1 MAILSK
7 IRDRS
12 IALIAVIGLA
22 LFAFVLDPSTLSDF
36 FDSTKINEV
45 GEVDGESISRQEYA
59 QALET
64 YKTRTNGRVSDMQ
77 AAKTVWENILKEKI
91 YTKQLEDA
99 GVTIGESDVINSI
112 INSPS
117 IQGNPQFLNE
127 AGLFDKDKF
136 MQFLKDT
143 QESED
148 QSLWNAWSNYISEVG
163 VSLKRDTYDNLIK
176 AGLGASLKEGQYQYE
191 EDNNLVSAD
200 LVNIPYSSIPDS
212 LVTVTR
218 DEVDAYIKKNP
229 TQFEIDATRD
239 ISYVKFD
246 ILATESDKEAIKNKV
261 ASFLEDRQDLNKA
274 TAQQF
279 TIQGLKNT
287 TDYNLFFEENI
298 SDIPMQEVYLM
309 KNELPQVISEAVIQG
324 KVNDTFGPYEDR
336 NYFKI
341 SKLTATFSRPDS
353 VKASSIFIPYVGSL
367 GATVETTKT
376 EEQAKVSIDS
386 IYKLVRNNKKKFA
399 DIASKVNT
407 DSSKDKGGDIGWN
420 RHNQSFNSTRFD
432 VDLAEFMF
440 DNKVGEIGVVKSKF
454 GFHVIRIDDQKNR
467 QKVVKMIT
475 FGREI
480 IPSLDTENAV
490 FQKAE
495 QFALDLASKESNFY
509 DVAKKSNYQTKP
521 AIGLKI
527 MDDKV
532 PGLPATQ
539 RPIVT
544 WSFGRDAK
552 VGDVQRF
559 DVDKGYVVAILTGK
573 TNKGLLSS
581 SKAINRVRPILLN
594 DKKAELIKEK
604 MIGSSLNDIATAN
617 NIVIKKADNVS
628 LKSPSI
634 AGVGFEPKIVGAMQ
648 RAKEN
653 QFYNKVAGDR
663 GVYAFVVNKKE
674 KAVVLPNYEVYRKVI
689 SEDRKAS
696 ILKIF
701 EALKKTSEVEDSRAA
716 FHGVQ

>member
-1 MAILSK
+1 
-7 IRDRS
+7 
-12 IALIAVIGLA
+12 
-22 LFAFVLDPSTLSDF
+22 
-36 FDSTKINEV
+36 
-45 GEVDGESISRQEYA
+45 
-59 QALET
+59 
-64 YKTRTNGRVSDMQ
+64 MQ

-143 QESED
+143 KESED

-229 TQFEIDATRD
+229 TQFEVDATRD

-246 ILATESDKEAIKNKV
+246 ILPTESDKEAIKNKV
-261 ASFLEDRQDLNKA
+261 ASFLEDRKDVNKA
-274 TAQQF
+274 TAQEI

-287 TDYNLFFEENI
+287 TDYDLFFEENI

-367 GATVETTKT
+367 GATPETTKT

-399 DIASKVNT
+399 DIASKINT
-407 DSSKDKGGDIGWN
+407 DPSKDKGGDIGWN

-440 DNKVGEIGVVKSKF
+440 DNKAGKIGVVKSKF

-480 IPSLDTENAV
+480 IPSLD
-490 FQKAE
+490 
-495 QFALDLASKESNFY
+495 
-509 DVAKKSNYQTKP
+509 
-521 AIGLKI
+521 
-527 MDDKV
+527 
-532 PGLPATQ
+532 
-539 RPIVT
+539 
-544 WSFGRDAK
+544 
-552 VGDVQRF
+552 
-559 DVDKGYVVAILTGK
+559 
-573 TNKGLLSS
+573 LS
-581 SKAINRVRPILLN
+581 
-594 DKKAELIKEK
+594 LIH
-604 MIGSSLNDIATAN
+604 I
-617 NIVIKKADNVS
+617 
-628 LKSPSI
+628 
-634 AGVGFEPKIVGAMQ
+634 
-648 RAKEN
+648 
-653 QFYNKVAGDR
+653 
-663 GVYAFVVNKKE
+663 
-674 KAVVLPNYEVYRKVI
+674 
-689 SEDRKAS
+689 
-696 ILKIF
+696 
-701 EALKKTSEVEDSRAA
+701 
-716 FHGVQ
+716 

>member
-229 TQFEIDATRD
+229 TQFEVDATRD

-604 MIGSSLNDIATAN
+604 MVGSSLNDIATAN
-617 NIVIKKADNVS
+617 NVVIKKADNVS

>member
-77 AAKTVWENILKEKI
+77 AAKTVCENILKEKI

-218 DEVDAYIKKNP
+218 DEVDVYIKKNP
-229 TQFEIDATRD
+229 TQFEVDATRD

-544 WSFGRDAK
+544 WSFGRDTK

-604 MIGSSLNDIATAN
+604 MVGSSLNDIATAN
-617 NIVIKKADNVS
+617 NVVIKKADNVS

-674 KAVVLPNYEVYRKVI
+674 KAIVLPNYEVYRKVI

-696 ILKIF
+696 ISKIF

>member
-480 IPSLDTENAV
+480 IPSLNTENAV

-544 WSFGRDAK
+544 WSFGRDTK

-696 ILKIF
+696 VLKIF

>member
-229 TQFEIDATRD
+229 TQFEVDATRD

-246 ILATESDKEAIKNKV
+246 ILATESDK
-261 ASFLEDRQDLNKA
+261 
-274 TAQQF
+274 
-279 TIQGLKNT
+279 
-287 TDYNLFFEENI
+287 
-298 SDIPMQEVYLM
+298 
-309 KNELPQVISEAVIQG
+309 
-324 KVNDTFGPYEDR
+324 
-336 NYFKI
+336 
-341 SKLTATFSRPDS
+341 
-353 VKASSIFIPYVGSL
+353 
-367 GATVETTKT
+367 
-376 EEQAKVSIDS
+376 
-386 IYKLVRNNKKKFA
+386 
-399 DIASKVNT
+399 
-407 DSSKDKGGDIGWN
+407 
-420 RHNQSFNSTRFD
+420 
-432 VDLAEFMF
+432 
-440 DNKVGEIGVVKSKF
+440 
-454 GFHVIRIDDQKNR
+454 
-467 QKVVKMIT
+467 
-475 FGREI
+475 
-480 IPSLDTENAV
+480 
-490 FQKAE
+490 
-495 QFALDLASKESNFY
+495 
-509 DVAKKSNYQTKP
+509 
-521 AIGLKI
+521 
-527 MDDKV
+527 
-532 PGLPATQ
+532 
-539 RPIVT
+539 
-544 WSFGRDAK
+544 
-552 VGDVQRF
+552 
-559 DVDKGYVVAILTGK
+559 
-573 TNKGLLSS
+573 
-581 SKAINRVRPILLN
+581 
-594 DKKAELIKEK
+594 
-604 MIGSSLNDIATAN
+604 
-617 NIVIKKADNVS
+617 
-628 LKSPSI
+628 
-634 AGVGFEPKIVGAMQ
+634 
-648 RAKEN
+648 
-653 QFYNKVAGDR
+653 
-663 GVYAFVVNKKE
+663 
-674 KAVVLPNYEVYRKVI
+674 
-689 SEDRKAS
+689 
-696 ILKIF
+696 
-701 EALKKTSEVEDSRAA
+701 
-716 FHGVQ
+716 

>member
-229 TQFEIDATRD
+229 TQFEVDATRD

-544 WSFGRDAK
+544 WSFGRDTK

-604 MIGSSLNDIATAN
+604 MVGSSLNDIATAN
-617 NIVIKKADNVS
+617 NVVIKKADNVS

>member
-229 TQFEIDATRD
+229 TQFEVDATRD

-604 MIGSSLNDIATAN
+604 MVGSSLNDIATAN

>member
-604 MIGSSLNDIATAN
+604 MVGSSLNDIATAN
-617 NIVIKKADNVS
+617 NVVIKKADNVS

>member
-696 ILKIF
+696 VLKIF

>member
-229 TQFEIDATRD
+229 TQFEVDATRD

-274 TAQQF
+274 TTQQF

-298 SDIPMQEVYLM
+298 SDIPTQEVYLM

-367 GATVETTKT
+367 GATAETTKT

-495 QFALDLASKESNFY
+495 QFALDLASKENNFY

-604 MIGSSLNDIATAN
+604 MVGSSLNDIATAN
-617 NIVIKKADNVS
+617 NVVIKKADNVS

-696 ILKIF
+696 ISKIF

>member
-117 IQGNPQFLNE
+117 IQGNPQFLND

-480 IPSLDTENAV
+480 IPSLNTENAV

-544 WSFGRDAK
+544 WSFGRDTK

-696 ILKIF
+696 VLKIF

>member
-229 TQFEIDATRD
+229 TQFEVDATRD

-367 GATVETTKT
+367 GATAETTKT

-544 WSFGRDAK
+544 WSFGRDTK

-604 MIGSSLNDIATAN
+604 MVGSSLNDIATVN
-617 NIVIKKADNVS
+617 NVVIKKADNVS

>member
-544 WSFGRDAK
+544 WSFGRDTK

-604 MIGSSLNDIATAN
+604 MVGSSLNDIATAN
-617 NIVIKKADNVS
+617 NVVIKKADNVS

>member
-36 FDSTKINEV
+36 FDSSKINEV

-117 IQGNPQFLNE
+117 IQGNPQFLND

-229 TQFEIDATRD
+229 TQFEVDATRD

-480 IPSLDTENAV
+480 IPSLNTENAV

-544 WSFGRDAK
+544 WSFGRDTK

>member
-218 DEVDAYIKKNP
+218 DEVDVYIKKNP
-229 TQFEIDATRD
+229 TQFEVDATRD

-544 WSFGRDAK
+544 WSFGRDTK
-552 VGDVQRF
+552 DGDVQRF

-604 MIGSSLNDIATAN
+604 MVGSSLNDIATAN
-617 NIVIKKADNVS
+617 NVVIKKADNVS

-674 KAVVLPNYEVYRKVI
+674 KAIVLPNYEVYRKVI

-696 ILKIF
+696 ISKIF

>member
-229 TQFEIDATRD
+229 TQFEVDATRD

-544 WSFGRDAK
+544 WSFGRDTK

-617 NIVIKKADNVS
+617 NVVIKKADNVS

>member
-1 MAILSK
+1 
-7 IRDRS
+7 
-12 IALIAVIGLA
+12 
-22 LFAFVLDPSTLSDF
+22 
-36 FDSTKINEV
+36 
-45 GEVDGESISRQEYA
+45 
-59 QALET
+59 
-64 YKTRTNGRVSDMQ
+64 
-77 AAKTVWENILKEKI
+77 
-91 YTKQLEDA
+91 
-99 GVTIGESDVINSI
+99 
-112 INSPS
+112 
-117 IQGNPQFLNE
+117 
-127 AGLFDKDKF
+127 
-136 MQFLKDT
+136 
-143 QESED
+143 
-148 QSLWNAWSNYISEVG
+148 
-163 VSLKRDTYDNLIK
+163 
-176 AGLGASLKEGQYQYE
+176 
-191 EDNNLVSAD
+191 
-200 LVNIPYSSIPDS
+200 
-212 LVTVTR
+212 
-218 DEVDAYIKKNP
+218 
-229 TQFEIDATRD
+229 
-239 ISYVKFD
+239 
-246 ILATESDKEAIKNKV
+246 
-261 ASFLEDRQDLNKA
+261 
-274 TAQQF
+274 
-279 TIQGLKNT
+279 
-287 TDYNLFFEENI
+287 
-298 SDIPMQEVYLM
+298 
-309 KNELPQVISEAVIQG
+309 
-324 KVNDTFGPYEDR
+324 
-336 NYFKI
+336 
-341 SKLTATFSRPDS
+341 
-353 VKASSIFIPYVGSL
+353 
-367 GATVETTKT
+367 
-376 EEQAKVSIDS
+376 
-386 IYKLVRNNKKKFA
+386 
-399 DIASKVNT
+399 
-407 DSSKDKGGDIGWN
+407 
-420 RHNQSFNSTRFD
+420 
-432 VDLAEFMF
+432 MF
-440 DNKVGEIGVVKSKF
+440 DNKVGKIGVVKSKF

-604 MIGSSLNDIATAN
+604 MVGSSLNDIATAN
-617 NIVIKKADNVS
+617 NVVIKKADNVS

-674 KAVVLPNYEVYRKVI
+674 KAIVLPNYEVYRKVI

-696 ILKIF
+696 ISKIF